1 MNVPNRDQASVPE
14 RKLRDYLLSLSHPVG
29 KSKARFFRGL
39 GFDESTIDQLREEL
53 KEVIQRAPVEET
65 ERTSHGTKYV
75 VVGSIRSPDGEEVT
89 IRTVWMIEEEGP
101 GAPRFV
107 TAYPA

>member
-1 MNVPNRDQASVPE
+1 M
-14 RKLRDYLLSLSHPVG
+14 RDYLLSLSHPVG

-39 GFDESTIDQLREEL
+39 GFDESTVNRLREEL
-53 KEVIQRAPVEET
+53 KGVIQRAPIEET

-75 VVGSIRSPDGEEVT
+75 VVGSIRTPDGGNVSV
-89 IRTVWMIEEEGP
+89 RTVWMIEEEGAD
-101 GAPRFV
+101 APRFV

>member
-1 MNVPNRDQASVPE
+1 M
-14 RKLRDYLLSLSHPVG
+14 RDYLLSLSHPVG

-53 KEVIQRAPVEET
+53 KEVVQRAPVEET

-75 VVGSIRSPDGEEVT
+75 VVGSIRTPNGGYVS
-89 IRTVWMIEEEGP
+89 IRTVWIIEEEGVD
-101 GAPRFV
+101 APRFV